1 MTVRVT
7 ADIAGDL
14 AQALAARDGVDAPR
28 TAVVAA
34 GMLRFGTALPG
45 VQQIPGRGRAW
56 ERELAGA
63 DLLAVAQAAE
73 AAGFAWVSCSDH
85 VAVPAS
91 RTEAMGAVWYD
102 AGSTLAFVAGATSRL
117 GLLSHVV
124 VLPYRHPL
132 VVAKQYGT
140 LDRLSGG
147 RVILG
152 VGSGHLKPEF
162 RSLGADF
169 ERRGQ
174 VTDEYLQAIDAAWT
188 HDVASFAGATVAF
201 RDVAVAPR
209 PVQRPRP
216 PIWVGGN
223 SRAAVRRA
231 ARLADGWIPWEIDAQ
246 ALAAAAA
253 WARDERARAGR
264 QTPLE
269 VVAPLAVGTD
279 VDAEQVRAAVTRLGA
294 AGATAIH
301 VGIAADGLDALL
313 ARLDWLGREVIGAAG
328 A

>member
-1 MTVRVT
+1 
-7 ADIAGDL
+7 
-14 AQALAARDGVDAPR
+14 
-28 TAVVAA
+28 
-34 GMLRFGTALPG
+34 MLRFGTALPG
-45 VQQIPGRGRAW
+45 VQQIPGRSRAW
-56 ERELAGA
+56 ERALAGA
-63 DLLAVAQAAE
+63 DLIAVARAAE

-91 RTEAMGAVWYD
+91 RAEAMGAVWYD
-102 AGSTLAFVAGATSRL
+102 AGSTLAFVAGATTRL

-162 RSLGADF
+162 RALGADF
-169 ERRGQ
+169 ARRGR
-174 VTDEYLQAIDAAWT
+174 VTDESLQAIEAAWT
-188 HDVASFAGATVAF
+188 SDVASFAGETVAF

-216 PIWVGGN
+216 PLWVGGN
-223 SRAAVRRA
+223 SRAALRRA
-231 ARLADGWIPWEIDAQ
+231 ARLADGWIPWEIDAP
-246 ALAAAAA
+246 ALAAAGA
-253 WARDERARAGR
+253 WAREERARAGR
-264 QTPLE
+264 AGPFE
-269 VVAPLAVGTD
+269 VVAPLAVAA
-279 VDAEQVRAAVTRLGA
+279 DAGAEDVRAAVAGLRA
-294 AGATAIH
+294 AGATAVQ
-301 VGIAADGLDALL
+301 VGVAAGGLDALL
-313 ARLDWLGREVIGAAG
+313 ARIAWLGREVIGAAD